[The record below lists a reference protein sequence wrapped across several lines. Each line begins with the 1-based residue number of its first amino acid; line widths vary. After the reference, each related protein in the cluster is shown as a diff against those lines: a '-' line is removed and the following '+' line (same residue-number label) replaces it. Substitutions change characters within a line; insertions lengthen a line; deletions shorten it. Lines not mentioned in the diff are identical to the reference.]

1 MEEKGLE
8 KKQEIIAKV
17 SKKVEKEHHNKIIR
31 NFFIFFIMVAVA
43 LVVWIL
49 VSKDQSELE
58 YKGVKF
64 DIVDEIAK
72 YRTLVQVNSKNTMTG
87 EVTMGQPYYF
97 YLRTNPKEL
106 EKIPFEGKIVFIDEV
121 IIKTGEDFTCEGDGT
136 IGLANLIKLYD
147 LFGINIVK
155 NENIECETSN
165 SIVWQMQGGEETRID
180 QLGPSCYSITIKDCE
195 ILKATEKLM
204 VETLAQFNKLS

>member
-1 MEEKGLE
+1 
-8 KKQEIIAKV
+8 
-17 SKKVEKEHHNKIIR
+17 
-31 NFFIFFIMVAVA
+31 MVAVA